1 MPDILITDFSAK
13 NDGETNNASPIQAA
27 INACHQNG
35 GGRVVVPAG
44 GVFVS
49 GTIELKSGVELH
61 LESGSKL
68 QASHEKGDYVVANI
82 AGEYGG
88 KEGGFLIRANN
99 CRNIS
104 ITGQGVIDGQADA
117 FMDGWWT
124 DDGKY
129 IRKPKDFRTRI
140 IGLTGCE
147 NIRITGITIKDA
159 AQWTCHLTG
168 CEDVVIHGI
177 TIRNGLDVP
186 NCDGIDPDH
195 CRNVRISDCHIEAG
209 DDGIVIKTTQEF
221 DAYGPSENITITGC
235 TIISTSAAIKI
246 GTESVSDI
254 RDVVVTGCII
264 KRSHRGLAIQ
274 LRDKGLIENV
284 MFSDCIV
291 ETRQF
296 HQKYWGNGEAIY
308 LTAVERHDDGDVGTI
323 RSVVCKNILFRGE
336 NGVFI
341 CGSENACISDIT
353 LDGIDG
359 TIKKT
364 SRFPVDFHDMRPR
377 HSQEHGGLEKGA
389 LSGITAYNVDGLT
402 IRKSAI
408 RFEGE
413 ERHHWLHALATKD
426 VDKLVLQDFEGQAPE
441 PEKREALSLDKTGR

>member
-1 MPDILITDFSAK
+1 MPNVTITEYDAK
-13 NDGETNNASPIQAA
+13 NDGSTNNSPFIQAA
-27 INACHQNG
+27 IDACYAMG
-35 GGRVVVPAG
+35 GGRVTIPAG

-49 GTIELKSGVELH
+49 GTIELKSGIELH
-61 LESGSKL
+61 LENGSKL
-68 QASHEKGDYVVANI
+68 QASHKVDDYVASNI

-88 KEGGFLIRANN
+88 NEGGFLISAFDSN
-99 CRNIS
+99 NIS
-104 ITGQGVIDGQADA
+104 ITGQGTIDGQADA
-117 FMDGWWT
+117 FLDGWWT
-124 DDGKY
+124 DDGNY
-129 IRKPKDFRTRI
+129 IRRPKPFRTRI
-140 IGLTGCE
+140 IGLTGCD

-209 DDGIVIKTTQEF
+209 DDGIVIKTTREF
-221 DAYGPSENITITGC
+221 DKYGPSENITITGC
-235 TIISTSAAIKI
+235 TIISTSSAIKI

-254 RDVVVTGCII
+254 RDVIVSGCVIR
-264 KRSHRGLAIQ
+264 KSHRGFSIQ
-274 LRDKGLIENV
+274 LRDKGLVENV
-284 MFSDCIV
+284 LFSDCIV

-308 LTAVERHDDGDVGTI
+308 LTAVERHDDGEVGII
-323 RSVVCKNILFRGE
+323 RNVVCKNILFRGE

-341 CGSENACISDIT
+341 CGSPNAQISDIT

-364 SRFPVDFHDMRPR
+364 SRFPVDFHDMRPK
-377 HSQEHGGLEKGA
+377 HSQEHGGLVKGA

-402 IRKSAI
+402 IRKSAK
-408 RFEGE
+408 RFSAQESP
-413 ERHHWLHALATKD
+413 HSA
-426 VDKLVLQDFEGQAPE
+426 
-441 PEKREALSLDKTGR
+441 S